1 MPNRP
6 PSKPR
11 VAALVGPYLSGKT
24 TLLEALL
31 FEAEAV
37 HRKGAV
43 KDGSSVGDASAE
55 ARSRQMSTELNIVNV
70 TYLGDQWSLIDC
82 PGSIELSQES
92 LNALAIADVAVVVAE
107 PDPARALMLSPL
119 LKFLD
124 DHKIPHILFL
134 NKMDVSIMKVRD
146 ALESLQMVS
155 ERPLVLR
162 EIPLREGDKVTGYV
176 DLVSERAYKYH
187 PGDNSDLIQ
196 IPKDVAD
203 TEHQARQELLEH
215 LADFDDHLM
224 EELLTDVV
232 PPTAEVYDS
241 MARDLKDDLI
251 VPVFFGSAQ
260 ADGGIRRLWKAL
272 RHEAP
277 EPQETFARLGI
288 KADRDGPLVQVFK
301 TMHAAHTGKMSL
313 VRVWQ
318 GEVADGSAIA
328 GGRVVGV
335 MSLVGAKHDKK
346 PKAIEGEVV
355 GLGRLEN
362 LSTGQLADAEKAGD
376 SGWLA
381 PLPPLFALGVAVS
394 KKADEVKLSGALTK
408 LVEEDPSLSV
418 EHTLDTHETLL
429 WGQGE
434 IHLQIAAERLKNR
447 FGLDVVTHRPQVP
460 YKESIKKGTKVHG
473 RHKRQSG
480 GHGQFGD
487 VHITIE
493 PRARGAGFS
502 FSDTI
507 VGGAIPKQYIQPV
520 CDGAEE
526 VLKQGPLGFPV
537 VDLAVTLTDGSF
549 HAVDSS
555 DMAFKTAGA
564 LAMREGLPQCEPV
577 LLEPVLAVEIAIP
590 SEHTSKAQRLVSS
603 RRGQILGYDGKDG
616 WKGWDVVSALLPQA
630 EMHDLIIELRSLTM
644 GVGTFAWRF
653 DHLQELVGRPAE
665 KVVEE
670 RKALQGAPRN

>member
-43 KDGSSVGDASAE
+43 KDGSSVGDSAPE
-55 ARSRQMSTELNIVNV
+55 ARSRQMSTELNIVNAG
-70 TYLGDQWSLIDC
+70 YLGDQWTLIDC

-107 PDPARALMLSPL
+107 PDPARVLMLSPL

-134 NKMDVSIMKVRD
+134 NKMDVSMMKVRD
-146 ALESLQMVS
+146 ALESLQTVS

-196 IPKDVAD
+196 IPKDASA

-224 EELLTDVV
+224 EELLSDVV

-277 EPQETFARLGI
+277 EPQDTFARLGI
-288 KADRDGPLVQVFK
+288 KPDRDGPLVQVFK
-301 TMHAAHTGKMSL
+301 TLHAAHTGKMSL

-335 MSLVGAKHDKK
+335 MSLAGAKHDKK
-346 PKAIEGEVV
+346 PKAIEGEVI

-394 KKADEVKLSGALTK
+394 KKADEVKLSGALAK

-487 VHITIE
+487 VHITIG
-493 PRARGAGFS
+493 PRARGTGFA

-665 KVVEE
+665 KVVED
-670 RKALQGAPRN
+670 RKARQGAPRS

>member
-24 TLLEALL
+24 SLLEALL
-31 FEAEAV
+31 YEAEAV

-43 KDGSSVGDASAE
+43 KDGSAIGDSSPE
-55 ARSRQMSTELNIVNV
+55 AKSRLMSTELNLVNT
-70 TYLGDQWSLIDC
+70 TYLGDAWTLIDC
-82 PGSIELSQES
+82 PGSIELAQES
-92 LNALAIADVAVVVAE
+92 LNALSVADVAVVVAE

-134 NKMDVSIMKVRD
+134 NKMDASQVKVRD
-146 ALESLQMVS
+146 ALEALQLVS

-196 IPKDVAD
+196 LPKDAAE

-272 RHEAP
+272 RHETP
-277 EPQETFARLGI
+277 EPHETFKRLNIAYANG
-288 KADRDGPLVQVFK
+288 GPLVQVFK
-301 TMHAAHTGKMSL
+301 SVHAAHAGKLSL
-313 VRVWQ
+313 ARIWK
-318 GEVADGSAIA
+318 GEVADGAPVA
-328 GGRVVGV
+328 GSRVVGV
-335 MSLVGAKHDKK
+335 LSTVGAKHDKK
-346 PKAIEGEVV
+346 QKAVEGEVAA
-355 GLGRLEN
+355 LGRLDT
-362 LSTGQLADAEKAGD
+362 LATGQLADADKAWD

-381 PLPPLFALGVAVS
+381 PLPPLFALGVAVA
-394 KKADEVKLSGALTK
+394 KKADEVKLSGALAK
-408 LVEEDPSLSV
+408 LVEEDPSLSI
-418 EHTLDTHETLL
+418 EHEHDTHETLL

-434 IHLQIAAERLKNR
+434 IHLQIAIERLKNR

-460 YKESIKKGTKVHG
+460 YKETIRKGTKVHG

-493 PRARGAGFS
+493 PRGRGEGFA
-502 FSDTI
+502 FKDTI

-520 CDGAEE
+520 CEGALD
-526 VLKQGPLGFPV
+526 VMKQGPLGFEV

-555 DMAFKTAGA
+555 DMAFRTAGQ

-577 LLEPVLAVEIAIP
+577 LLEPVLSVEIAIP

-603 RRGQILGYDGKDG
+603 RRGQILGFDAKDG
-616 WKGWDVVSALLPQA
+616 WKGWDVVKAQLPQA

-653 DHLQELVGRPAE
+653 DHLQELSGKPAE
-665 KVVEE
+665 KVVED
-670 RKALQGAPRN
+670 RKARLAAARG